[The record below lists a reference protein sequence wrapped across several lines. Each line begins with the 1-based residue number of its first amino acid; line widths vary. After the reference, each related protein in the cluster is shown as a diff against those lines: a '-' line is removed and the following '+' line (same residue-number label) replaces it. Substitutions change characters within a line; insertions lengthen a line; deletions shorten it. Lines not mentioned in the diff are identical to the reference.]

1 MPLARI
7 DMQKGRSPE
16 EIREIADTIQGV
28 MEDVFAAPPGD
39 RYQVI
44 TQHEVGEIIFGDT
57 GLGLDRT
64 KEVMLIQILQQGRD
78 KDQKENLYATLA
90 DRLGKVGVR
99 PEDLVVAVA
108 GNDFEDWSFGMGK
121 AQFLTGEL
129 G

>member
-1 MPLARI
+1 MPLVRI

-16 EIREIADTIQGV
+16 QVREIADVVQQV

-39 RYQVI
+39 RYQVV

-64 KEVMLIQILQQGRD
+64 DEVMLIQVFQQGRD
-78 KDQKENLYATLA
+78 TSQKESLYATLA

-99 PEDLVVAVA
+99 PEDLVVSVNANEQA
-108 GNDFEDWSFGMGK
+108 DWSFGMGR

-129 G
+129 

>member
-1 MPLARI
+1 MPLVRI

-16 EIREIADTIQGV
+16 QVREIADVIQQV

-44 TQHEVGEIIFGDT
+44 TQHEVGEIIFDDT

-64 KEVMLIQILQQGRD
+64 HEVMLIQVFQQGRD
-78 KDQKENLYATLA
+78 TSQKENLYATLA
-90 DRLGKVGVR
+90 DRLGKIGVR
-99 PEDLVVAVA
+99 PEDLVVSVNANEQA
-108 GNDFEDWSFGMGK
+108 DWSFGMGK

-129 G
+129 